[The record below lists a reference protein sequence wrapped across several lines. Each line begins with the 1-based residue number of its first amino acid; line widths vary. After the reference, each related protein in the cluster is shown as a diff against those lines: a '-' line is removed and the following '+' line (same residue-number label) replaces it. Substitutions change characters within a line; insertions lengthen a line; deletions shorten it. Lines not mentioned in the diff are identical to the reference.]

1 MICENHQN
9 TASDEESVGVQIE
22 MPTLFPASTSFAL
35 HVRTQP
41 VGIAGFIHLA
51 SREIENGL
59 HCSFFACCETHTVQF
74 KE

>member
-22 MPTLFPASTSFAL
+22 MRTLFPARTRFAL

-41 VGIAGFIHLA
+41 VCIAGFIHLA
-51 SREIENGL
+51 SRELENGL
-59 HCSFFACCETHTVQF
+59 RCSFFACYETHTVQF
-74 KE
+74 EE